1 MPTLLR
7 QSIHLTLQLSLYLTL
22 SACSTSD
29 NQSSPVPTAPK
40 AWGTATLI
48 ETENAGRAIFP
59 QIAVD
64 ATGHALAVWT
74 QSDGTQFNI
83 WANRYTVG
91 TGWGTAQ
98 LLETDNTG
106 DALAPQIAVDATG
119 QALAVWEQHD
129 GTRDSIWANR
139 YQ

>member
-7 QSIHLTLQLSLYLTL
+7 QSIHLTLQVSLYLTL
-22 SACSTSD
+22 SACSNSD

-64 ATGHALAVWT
+64 ATGQALAVWT
-74 QSDGTQFNI
+74 QSDGTQFDI

-98 LLETDNTG
+98 LLETNAG
-106 DALAPQIAVDATG
+106 HASEPQIAVDATG

>member
-22 SACSTSD
+22 SACSNSD

-64 ATGHALAVWT
+64 ATGQALAVWT

-98 LLETDNTG
+98 LLETNAG
-106 DALAPQIAVDATG
+106 HAVRPQIAVDATG